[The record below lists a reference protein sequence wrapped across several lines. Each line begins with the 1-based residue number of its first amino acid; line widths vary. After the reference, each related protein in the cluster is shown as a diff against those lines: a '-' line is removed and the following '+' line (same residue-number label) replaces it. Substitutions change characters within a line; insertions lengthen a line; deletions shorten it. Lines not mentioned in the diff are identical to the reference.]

1 LLLVV
6 VAVVEQTPQTI
17 QVVVVVQVGI
27 ALRFL
32 VRQLVAVVLQKL
44 V

>member
-1 LLLVV
+1 V
-6 VAVVEQTPQTI
+6 VAVAEHPLQTI
-17 QVVVVVQVGI
+17 QVVAVVLVGI